1 LALVSNPHDK
11 FFKAV
16 FSGIEHARSEL
27 VSVLPPAVVRA
38 VDWTSLT
45 LISGEHTDAVGG
57 ESLESDLLFTARLED
72 APALLYLLFEHQS
85 SVDRTM
91 PFRLLR
97 YMTRVWERFAKDA
110 PSERLPI
117 IIPLVLHHGERGW
130 TAATQFR
137 DLLEVPEQLAE
148 TLAPFIPDFT
158 YVLDDLCKLDD
169 DALRGRALTDL
180 ARVALLIMQRCRES
194 KDPGA
199 ILRPW
204 AQTLVGVLTAPNGR
218 EALRLVARYTAEVS
232 DAEPEPIF
240 DFFAELGPEAK
251 EIFMTTADRLR
262 ERGIVEG
269 HSRGIAEG
277 RILGIAEGQAAL
289 LARQLGRKFGPLSE
303 TIHQR
308 LKDADLAE
316 LELWADRL
324 LAAESLEEVFK
335 A

>member
-1 LALVSNPHDK
+1 MSSPHDK

-27 VSVLPPAVVRA
+27 VSVLPQAVVRA
-38 VDWTSLT
+38 VDWTTLT
-45 LISGEHTDAVGG
+45 LISGEYTDLVGG
-57 ESLESDLLFTARLED
+57 ESLESDLLFTAQLD
-72 APALLYLLFEHQS
+72 DTPALLYLLFEHQS

-97 YMTRVWERFAKDA
+97 YMTRIWERCAKEA

-117 IIPLVLHHGERGW
+117 IIPLVLHHGERSW
-130 TAATQFR
+130 NAATQFR
-137 DLLEVPEQLAE
+137 HLVQVPERLAE
-148 TLAPFIPDFT
+148 ALAPFIPDFT

-204 AQTLVGVLTAPNGR
+204 AQALVGVLTAPNGR
-218 EALRLVARYTAEVS
+218 EALQLVARYTAEVS
-232 DAEPEPIF
+232 DAEPELVF

-251 EIFMTTADRLR
+251 EMFMTTADRLR
-262 ERGIVEG
+262 EQG

-277 RILGIAEGQAAL
+277 RNLGIAEGQAAL

-308 LKDADLAE
+308 LKSANLAE
-316 LELWADRL
+316 LELWADRV
-324 LAAESLEEVFK
+324 LAASSLDEVFET
-335 A
+335 